1 MPTQQSS
8 TLPLGAGAREHTA
21 NCRRKSVCTQSICF
35 TGTKVHILT
44 QKAADAHLAQMRE
57 HRKQQSEAIIS
68 GESELARL
76 RLENTQLEGQAAK
89 MGYVETLLAQAT
101 SLYSVYSVYSVLYS
115 VLYSGC
121 GAAGAG
127 DLSDSYKRTCFAST
141 KVHILT
147 AVGCSCWVPK
157 IGNVFALWCVIICTF
172 VPVKQVN

>member
-1 MPTQQSS
+1 
-8 TLPLGAGAREHTA
+8 
-21 NCRRKSVCTQSICF
+21 
-35 TGTKVHILT
+35 
-44 QKAADAHLAQMRE
+44 MRE

-127 DLSDSYKRTCFAST
+127 DLSLART
-141 KVHILT
+141 
-147 AVGCSCWVPK
+147 
-157 IGNVFALWCVIICTF
+157 NVLALLVQKYTY
-172 VPVKQVN
+172 